1 MYSKILYPTDFSDCA
16 ARALEAIVRLKEAG
30 AQEVVILHV
39 VDIRHCEMA
48 FIGTAWVKGPPEE
61 YLESL
66 RKELLTLAES
76 RAEEVRQQLEKAG
89 LQARVKIVIGHP
101 FQDILKTADGEKVDL
116 IVMGSHGKS
125 NVREMLLGSVSE
137 KVIRKAR
144 QHVLVIKR
152 DDGGTGKENA

>member
-1 MYSKILYPTDFSDCA
+1 
-16 ARALEAIVRLKEAG
+16 
-30 AQEVVILHV
+30 
-39 VDIRHCEMA
+39 
-48 FIGTAWVKGPPEE
+48 
-61 YLESL
+61 
-66 RKELLTLAES
+66 LLTLAES